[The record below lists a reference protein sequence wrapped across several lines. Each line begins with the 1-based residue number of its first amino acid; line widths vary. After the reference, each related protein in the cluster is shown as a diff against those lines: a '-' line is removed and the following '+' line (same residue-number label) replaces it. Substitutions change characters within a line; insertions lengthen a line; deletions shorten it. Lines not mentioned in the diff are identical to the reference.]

1 MFKSVGAQATESSKT
16 NGPKNFVVP
25 NCGSYLSPSQ
35 NPTLLNWKKD
45 YEGLF
50 FFINNSKQFLCCAHS
65 NMQKRKPVPISW
77 HLRENSLPLPLRRE
91 QKCKPK
97 AALIKLLFEIP
108 APLTEC
114 TQSYTSRGFAPSWQ
128 SRTQLEEKVTLSTVV
143 SVYETV
149 LTAHLQSWQELRV
162 QFCGSL
168 SASKPQ
174 LLWDYPQQ
182 RPVPVLVQ
190 PGSDGQGKHSLE
202 KWTGQ
207 KCFGSLG
214 NHTDANAQEEG
225 EACNQQWGEAE
236 LWHPWISG
244 SISIGIY

>member
-1 MFKSVGAQATESSKT
+1 MKDCFFSFITANSSSAVHTVTCKKESLCQLA
-16 NGPKNFVVP
+16 GIWERIH
-25 NCGSYLSPSQ
+25 YH
-35 NPTLLNWKKD
+35 
-45 YEGLF
+45 
-50 FFINNSKQFLCCAHS
+50 FL
-65 NMQKRKPVPISW
+65 W
-77 HLRENSLPLPLRRE
+77 E

-114 TQSYTSRGFAPSWQ
+114 TQSYTSRGFTPSWQ

-143 SVYETV
+143 SVYKTL

-182 RPVPVLVQ
+182 CPVPVLVQ